1 MKSVPFKSFSY
12 IWLWNLRNWIMI
24 QIMGAPVAGWCPA
37 NLTRWDGLISIDSDK
52 PQYELSVYLQDV
64 FAPQLLVWP
73 SFNPMLQGW
82 SHIWLLKVCLLGPW
96 NRNPPRPLP
105 RFLGPRNEST
115 TFHHGFCSLDIY
127 IYNHIYTHI
136 IIYIYVYIYIIYY
149 IIIYIIYHIII
160 YTCIYIYIYV

>member
-73 SFNPMLQGW
+73 IFNPMLQGW

-115 TFHHGFCSLDIY
+115 TSTMVSVLWIY
-127 IYNHIYTHI
+127 IYI
-136 IIYIYVYIYIIYY
+136 IIYIYTYNYIYTYIYISY
-149 IIIYIIYHIII
+149 II
-160 YTCIYIYIYV
+160 

>member
-73 SFNPMLQGW
+73 IFNPMLQGW

-127 IYNHIYTHI
+127 ILSYIYTYN
-136 IIYIYVYIYIIYY
+136 YIYTYIYIIYY
-149 IIIYIIYHIII
+149 IIIYIYHIL
-160 YTCIYIYIYV
+160 YNYIYISYII